1 MRALYLLITM
11 AACSA
16 YDEDLG
22 PSPYYCGDEEPRC
35 PSGYTCTDDPSSGTQ
50 VCLRSGEDIGNV
62 DCADDSPHE
71 PNNMLSEAKAT
82 PVDTM
87 KAFTQE
93 NLAICPA
100 GDKDLFSLM
109 VSVANEHVELL
120 VTYNING
127 APLRAELLNSGGIP
141 ISTATQVEGQPG
153 TVRAFAQ
160 NLPGD
165 KYFVRVSSASST
177 NNYKFTLNVT
187 GP

>member
-50 VCLRSGEDIGNV
+50 VCLRSGEDIGNPT
-62 DCADDSPHE
+62 CNDDSLHE
-71 PNNMLSEAKAT
+71 PNNVLAEAKPT

-87 KAFTQE
+87 KTFTQE
-93 NLAICPA
+93 QLAICPA
-100 GDKDLFSLM
+100 GDKDLFAMML
-109 VSVANEHVELL
+109 SVANEHVELL
-120 VTYNING
+120 VTYDVNG
-127 APLRAELLNSGGIP
+127 APLGGALLNSGGVP
-141 ISTATQVEGQPG
+141 IQSAKQVEGQPG
-153 TVRAFAQ
+153 TLRAFAQ
-160 NLPGD
+160 NLPSGM
-165 KYFVRVSSASST
+165 YYVQVSAASAT
-177 NNYKFTLNVT
+177 NNYKFTVNVT